1 MKKWTFLLCI
11 FLLIQSLSGCR
22 LSTVDDL
29 PIKDETIDTF
39 RQHRDLFYMA
49 VEELQTLWQSH
60 SPHSLS
66 IDLMNTKLYVTI
78 YHFAEDGYHLKKSK
92 SELES
97 ETLTRL
103 LSKVVTHGI
112 HMDMD
117 GIDFQCSGAGF
128 GPNTAYSGVFYSATG
143 KLSDIP
149 FLPSDLYRL
158 SDPDRFSSSRE
169 GGDNEVEIERIEGGF
184 FYYRLR
190 Y

>member
-1 MKKWTFLLCI
+1 MKKWSFLLCI
-11 FLLIQSLSGCR
+11 FLLIQSLGGCT
-22 LSTVDDL
+22 LSTVNDL
-29 PIKDETIDTF
+29 PLKEETIDSF
-39 RQHRDLFYMA
+39 RQQSDLFYKA
-49 VEELQTLWQSH
+49 VEELQTLWKSH
-60 SPHSLS
+60 LPHSLS
-66 IDLMNTKLYVTI
+66 ISLVHTKVRATV
-78 YHFAEDGYHLKKSK
+78 YHFAEDGYHLQKTSL
-92 SELES
+92 EFES
-97 ETLTRL
+97 ENLTRL
-103 LSKVVTHGI
+103 LSKIAVHGI
-112 HMDMD
+112 HMDKD

-169 GGDNEVEIERIEGGF
+169 GGDNEVEIERIEGVF